1 MTSNQIK
8 IGFIEDNELLL
19 ENYREYFESDTAFAC
34 VFAVRSFDE
43 LDQEKLS
50 EKPDVILLEIPLPG
64 INGIAA
70 LPLLKNKFYQ
80 TQLIMMTTHDSEENV
95 MNAFKNGANGFLTK
109 NMSLEAVREAVL
121 YAMHSGAAL
130 SPSAARILINSFSEK
145 QEQMNAVL
153 VNLTPREQEIAKC
166 IQKGQSYREIA
177 QALFI
182 SERTVNQHLKHI
194 YQKTGVKSRSQL
206 AAKMIE

>member
-1 MTSNQIK
+1 
-8 IGFIEDNELLL
+8 LL
-19 ENYREYFESDTAFAC
+19 ENYREYFDSDGNFAC
-34 VFAVRSFDE
+34 VFAVRSVDD
-43 LDQEKLS
+43 LDPQKIS
-50 EKPDVILLEIPLPG
+50 DRPDVILLEIQLPG
-64 INGIAA
+64 TDGIAA
-70 LPLLKNKFYQ
+70 LPSLKNKFHQ

-95 MNAFKNGANGFLTK
+95 INAFKNGANGFLTK

-121 YAMHSGAAL
+121 YAIHNGAAL

-166 IQKGQSYREIA
+166 IQKGQSYKEIA
-177 QALFI
+177 QALYI

-206 AAKMIE
+206 AAKMIK